1 MTAAGMRP
9 GIAMQQMPPS
19 LPAGAGGTTSMLA
32 VTIPPG
38 LGPGQQLIV
47 AAPSGQQ
54 IAVTVPP
61 GAVPGTVIH
70 VAAPAAPAMP
80 VAVAMPTAS
89 PTSAMAQQPQQAA
102 GGVQTLQQQPQQQQ
116 QPPMAS
122 VPQPVATNP
131 FLAHAEQQA
140 TAPPAN
146 TATGAGTGTASDPYS
161 LGSPLDAFNSN
172 GDVVATTGRAQQ
184 QSGV

>member
-80 VAVAMPTAS
+80 VAVRKAEHARSGRNS
-89 PTSAMAQQPQQAA
+89 PGLEVLLRRVQLVDAEHRELARH
-102 GGVQTLQQQPQQQQ
+102 GG
-116 QPPMAS
+116 A
-122 VPQPVATNP
+122 
-131 FLAHAEQQA
+131 
-140 TAPPAN
+140 
-146 TATGAGTGTASDPYS
+146 AGTG
-161 LGSPLDAFNSN
+161 
-172 GDVVATTGRAQQ
+172 VMVR
-184 QSGV
+184 GVL